1 MIASGRVRCAIVQPS
16 YIPWRG
22 YFDLIRR
29 VDLFVFY
36 DDVQYD
42 RRGWRNRNRIKTPLG
57 TRWLTIPVHARGAQT
72 EGVPIHRIRTAG
84 DHWPQEHLQVLRR
97 AYGATPY
104 FSEYEEWLDRVYAAP
119 PALLAD
125 FTIAL
130 TKDVA
135 SFLGIATP
143 FVRSSELGGAGA
155 KTERLLDVLRKVGA
169 TRYLSGPSARAYID
183 EEQFASAGIAL
194 EWMEYRYSDYP
205 QLYPPFDQHVSVLDL
220 LFMTG
225 PRARDFLQDWPATVD
240 MG

>member
-42 RRGWRNRNRIKTPLG
+42 RRGWRNRNRIKTSQG
-57 TRWLTIPVHARGAQT
+57 TRWLTIPVHARGAQV
-72 EGVPIHRIRTAG
+72 EGVPIHRIRMAG
-84 DHWPQEHLQVLRR
+84 DQWPREHLQALRR
-97 AYGATPY
+97 AYGKAPH
-104 FSEYEEWLDRVYAAP
+104 FAEYEEWLERVYTAP

-130 TKDVA
+130 TQDVA
-135 SFLGIATP
+135 SFLGIGTR
-143 FVRSSELGGAGA
+143 FIRSSELGASGA
-155 KTERLLDVLRKVGA
+155 KTDRLLDVLQKAGA
-169 TRYLSGPSARAYID
+169 THYLSGPSARAYLD
-183 EEQFASAGIAL
+183 EDQFASAGVVL

-205 QLYPPFDQHVSVLDL
+205 QLHPPFDQHVSVLDL

-225 PRARDFLQDWPATVD
+225 SRAADFLFETTSD
-240 MG
+240 

>member
-42 RRGWRNRNRIKTPLG
+42 RRGWRNRNRIKTPQG
-57 TRWLTIPVHARGAQT
+57 TRWLTIPVHARGVQT

-84 DHWPQEHLQVLRR
+84 EHWPREHLRALRR
-97 AYGATPY
+97 AYAAAPH
-104 FSEYEEWLDRVYAAP
+104 FADYEEWLERVYAAP

-130 TKDVA
+130 TQDVA
-135 SFLGIATP
+135 GLLDIETR
-143 FVRSSELGGAGA
+143 FVRSSELGASGT

-169 TRYLSGPSARAYID
+169 THYLSGPSARAYLD
-183 EEQFASAGIAL
+183 EEQFASAGVAL
-194 EWMEYRYSDYP
+194 EWMEYRYPDYP
-205 QLYPPFDQHVSVLDL
+205 QLYAPFDPYVSILDL

-225 PRARDFLQDWPATVD
+225 RRAGEFLLDAS
-240 MG
+240 